1 VAEFNLSIDGVQK
14 RVGVVSDGGTYTVTV
29 DGRAYAVTDVNAAG
43 GMLAYLV
50 ERESYIAHVSIDRG
64 GRRLSMRGRN
74 YRVVE
79 ETMDTDR
86 PGAAA
91 GAGDG
96 RVEAPM
102 PGTIVAVHVEAGAH
116 VAAGDAVVV
125 LESMKM
131 QNEIT
136 APTDGVVQRVHC
148 RTGDQV
154 GFGDVLVEV
163 APGAREEDE

>member
-1 VAEFNLSIDGVQK
+1 MAEFNLSIDGVQK
-14 RVGVVSDGGTYTVTV
+14 RVTVVSSNGAYTVTV
-29 DGRAYAVTDVNAAG
+29 DDRAYTVTDVNGAG

-50 ERESYIAHVSIDRG
+50 DRESYIAHVSMDRG

-86 PGAAA
+86 PGPTG

-102 PGTIVAVHVEAGAH
+102 PGTIVAVHVEAGAR
-116 VAAGDAVVV
+116 VAAGAALVV

-136 APTDGVVQRVHC
+136 APVEGVVQRVNC

-154 GFGDVLVEV
+154 GFGDVIVEI
-163 APGAREEDE
+163 APHADEESK